1 MALSHVLNIIAS
13 GGAVSAGSNNLDSQA
28 VTVGSHS
35 VTFPGGSGV
44 PTNTTNYKGFF
55 VYSSTTYGSI
65 SDGTS
70 NIYSGASFVRI
81 MYYWNNVFSAVNGV
95 SLMIDGTNLANSG
108 WTTLTVNGTAYQ
120 RTSATY
126 TGNSGGDTQWIWTG
140 GGDYTGAN
148 DPFPGTGQVAT
159 CVFT

>member
-44 PTNTTNYKGFF
+44 PTNTSNYKGFF

-70 NIYSGASFVRI
+70 NLYGGAAI
-81 MYYWNNVFSAVNGV
+81 TTLQYTWNNVFTGI
-95 SLMIDGTNLANSG
+95 SLLDLRISGTSRANSG
-108 WTTLTVNGTAYQ
+108 WTTLTVNGTAYL
-120 RTSATY
+120 RANATGY
-126 TGNSGGDTQWIWTG
+126 NANNNGSTQWYWSVS
-140 GGDYTGAN
+140 DNTGASN
-148 DPFPGTGQVAT
+148 PFPGTGQVAT